1 MCGLASY
8 SSLSLTQFSILPSGC
23 CLPRLIYCLIWVLLA
38 PSYLLIRFS
47 IIFGLRNHYQYFQ
60 AAAHAHPSKK
70 DIELRMAEGGNKG
83 RVVGDYVLQKQ
94 IGSGSFSVVWHAR
107 HRHGYEVAIKEI
119 ATQKLTPKLRENLL
133 SETKILRQIKHP
145 NIIRL
150 HDIVEESGRIY
161 IVLEYCTGGD
171 LAAHIQRYGRFSEAV
186 ARHFMIQLA
195 AGLKVLRDN
204 NLIHRDLKPQNL
216 LLSTDDGN
224 AVLKIADF
232 GFARALEPQRLAE
245 TVCGSPLYMAPE
257 IMQSRKYDAKA
268 DLWSVGTILFQLVT
282 GNPPFSGNTQ
292 IQLMHNIMRSNELHF
307 PDDIVGDLHPDC
319 IDLCQKLLRRDPVE
333 RLSFEEF
340 FNHKFMIQ
348 TRPIGGYGSTS
359 MGSGDSSV
367 VETADASQDDC
378 LPLTLD
384 KDPQSYSPSL
394 FPIKN
399 TSSISCSCSHLDTNT
414 LAKRNLSNMNFPAS
428 KEALSDILDS
438 GTNMQFS
445 TSKYNLQMPFE
456 CAPQKVSTLEGK
468 QSSNVEQ
475 ELVNTTSPKGVVDSL
490 ESIEEEYVVINA
502 HAASTETLSFS
513 LGASGLDHSQSKV
526 VVSPSKKIQKSISA
540 PMQIVGV
547 DGGSVC
553 GVECLESQSSIPLGS
568 SEASVSSRDVLDR
581 PSDHIPT
588 RLDVLRRCAYL
599 ITELAKEK
607 LEAGLQLEV
616 FAILLVCLAIWKQAL
631 RVSHTWA
638 ASFAE
643 SSPCEGLVVH
653 SRDMQEEGDFQGAAA
668 ACSQMEQEFL
678 SAVDS
683 AVQLVSHLGPLDGNA
698 EMPDAIEIVF
708 QKALTLG
715 RKGAMEELFGAMDNA
730 AALYLKSTTLLSF
743 ILVEASS
750 LELNPP
756 FSLSISDRQRLHRY
770 IDCLTQQNQSIA
782 HSRVFVQR
790 EEQQSL

>member
-1 MCGLASY
+1 
-8 SSLSLTQFSILPSGC
+8 
-23 CLPRLIYCLIWVLLA
+23 
-38 PSYLLIRFS
+38 
-47 IIFGLRNHYQYFQ
+47 
-60 AAAHAHPSKK
+60 
-70 DIELRMAEGGNKG
+70 MAEGGNKG
-83 RVVGDYVLQKQ
+83 RVVGNYVLDKQ

-107 HRHGYEVAIKEI
+107 HIHLHGYEVAIKEI
-119 ATQKLTPKLRENLL
+119 ATQKLTPKLRESLF
-133 SETKILRQIKHP
+133 SETKILRQINHP

-150 HDIVEESGRIY
+150 HDIVEESGRIF

-171 LAAHIQRYGRFSEAV
+171 LAAHIQRYGRFPEAV

-216 LLSTDDGN
+216 LLSSNDRN

-232 GFARALEPQRLAE
+232 GFARSLEPQRLAE
-245 TVCGSPLYMAPE
+245 TLCGSPLYMAPE
-257 IMQSRKYDAKA
+257 IMRFQKYDAKA

-282 GNPPFSGNTQ
+282 GNPPFSGNNQ
-292 IQLMHNIMRSNELHF
+292 IQLMYNIMRSKELHF

-340 FNHKFMIQ
+340 FRHKFMIQ

-359 MGSGDSSV
+359 MGSGDSTV
-367 VETADASQDDC
+367 VEIADASQDVC
-378 LPLTLD
+378 LPVTLD
-384 KDPQSYSPSL
+384 KDPQSHSPSL
-394 FPIKN
+394 FPINN
-399 TSSISCSCSHLDTNT
+399 TSSIHHLDTNT
-414 LAKRNLSNMNFPAS
+414 LAKRNLSNTNFPIS
-428 KEALSDILDS
+428 EEAPSDILDS

-445 TSKYNLQMPFE
+445 TSKYNLQMSFE
-456 CAPQKVSTLEGK
+456 SAPQKVSTLEGK
-468 QSSNVEQ
+468 QAVNMEQ

-490 ESIEEEYVVINA
+490 ECIEEEYVVVNA
-502 HAASTETLSFS
+502 HAASTEALSFS
-513 LGASGLDHSQSKV
+513 LGASGLDHLQSKS

-547 DGGSVC
+547 TGGSIC
-553 GVECLESQSSIPLGS
+553 GVESLESQSSIPLGC
-568 SEASVSSRDVLDR
+568 SEASVSSRDVFDR
-581 PSDHIPT
+581 PSDLIPT
-588 RLDVLRRCAYL
+588 RLDALRRCAYL

-607 LEAGLQLEV
+607 LEAGLQLEA
-616 FAILLVCLAIWKQAL
+616 FSILLVCLAIWKQAL

-653 SRDMQEEGDFQGAAA
+653 SRDMHEEGDFQGAAA

-678 SAVDS
+678 SAVES
-683 AVQLVSHLGPLDGNA
+683 AVQLVSHLGPLDANA

-756 FSLSISDRQRLHRY
+756 FSLSSSDRQRLRLY

-782 HSRVFVQR
+782 HSRVFLQR